1 MVHKKRM
8 LNFLST
14 DDNSLAR
21 TARGR
26 ELEASLRKQGL
37 ACINSLTFW
46 ESGTCLA
53 ILLCCPL
60 HAITALAAKSGQRIK
75 TSTGPAQSLGVGAA
89 SVKTEKRTLIS
100 MISMFQTQVVSASAT
115 APALSGNSQW
125 PHRRCFT
132 AAAAC
137 TCASTPQSRNEVAG
151 RIQVEIDVLPYQK
164 VNKAMLHGDL
174 DEGNDV
180 CTICLEDFQLGE
192 RVRRFPCTHFFHKAE
207 VMACDPD
214 VLEAEVMLSHSWIE
228 DMEECQEAL
237 NSHCESA
244 DWKRVIHSLGVLSM
258 CSSEQLKAL
267 AQTN

>member
-137 TCASTPQSRNEVAG
+137 TCASTPQSYTR
-151 RIQVEIDVLPYQK
+151 LLK
-164 VNKAMLHGDL
+164 
-174 DEGNDV
+174 
-180 CTICLEDFQLGE
+180 TS
-192 RVRRFPCTHFFHKAE
+192 T
-207 VMACDPD
+207 
-214 VLEAEVMLSHSWIE
+214 S
-228 DMEECQEAL
+228 
-237 NSHCESA
+237 
-244 DWKRVIHSLGVLSM
+244 
-258 CSSEQLKAL
+258 KAL
-267 AQTN
+267 RNGQLFLTRCHVLDSTHLRFQRPWAESIMPLRYC